1 MNAFT
6 SQLRQAVDFDVV
18 QVELLD
24 TVRHAF
30 QPAHVSLWFA
40 AGDRR

>member
-6 SQLRQAVDFDVV
+6 SQLRQTVDFDVV

-24 TVRHAF
+24 TVRRDY
-30 QPAHVSLWFA
+30 PGRSESSTSE
-40 AGDRR
+40 